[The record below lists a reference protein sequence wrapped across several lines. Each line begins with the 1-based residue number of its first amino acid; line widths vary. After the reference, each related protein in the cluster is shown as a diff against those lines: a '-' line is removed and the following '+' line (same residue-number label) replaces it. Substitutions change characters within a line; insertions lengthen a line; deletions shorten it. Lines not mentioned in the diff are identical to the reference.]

1 MSRWRMRWEWS
12 YDFLL
17 DFFCSFSIFQ
27 ATGYIDTAIVGG
39 VELLSDV
46 PIRYN
51 RKARKAMLSLQK
63 AKTIPD
69 KLKIG
74 DLQHF
79 EK

>member
-1 MSRWRMRWEWS
+1 MIFTLFFKN
-12 YDFLL
+12 YFLI
-17 DFFCSFSIFQ
+17 SQ

-51 RKARKAMLSLQK
+51 RKARKAMLTLQK

-74 DLQHF
+74 DLLHSEQ
-79 EK
+79 